1 MDTERPSS
9 DSSTDQNVILA
20 QWYCHHLPTR
30 LLVID
35 VRALRVVAA
44 DASSLALALPTG
56 GAIPALVSEVLE
68 DSAINLIQS
77 NQSGSVSKAPWKATA
92 DSSVTNSEWW
102 YDSLIPGELGVFYL
116 VTEAAISTPSKSK
129 PDPHTG
135 LLTRGELW
143 PVLESS
149 LTRYRNYGIGFA
161 VIFLDVDYF
170 KPINDQ
176 LGHLAGDEVLRCVAA
191 GILNAIRPGDEAIR
205 YGGDEIV
212 LVIGGLNSQ
221 AEAAA
226 VGRRLAQSIPQTA
239 EYQGKPITFT
249 VSMGVAFSR
258 PDDATPQAI
267 LERADLAMY
276 RAKNRGRRGE
286 IEVD

>member
-1 MDTERPSS
+1 MTTERPFS

-20 QWYCHHLPTR
+20 QWYCDHLPTR

-35 VRALRVVAA
+35 VRARRLIAA
-44 DASSLALALPTG
+44 DASSLALTLPTG
-56 GAIPALVSEVLE
+56 GPLPALVSDVFE
-68 DSAINLIQS
+68 DSAIDLIQS
-77 NQSGSVSKAPWKATA
+77 NQSGSFGKAPWKATA
-92 DSSVTNSEWW
+92 DSSVTNSEWR
-102 YDSLIPGELGVFYL
+102 YDCLIPGELGVFYL
-116 VTEAAISTPSKSK
+116 VNESAIYAPYRSK

-135 LLTRGELW
+135 LLTRADLW

-149 LTRYRNYGIGFA
+149 LTRYRTNGIGFA

-176 LGHLAGDEVLRCVAA
+176 LGHLAGDEVLRCVAT

-221 AEAAA
+221 GEAAA
-226 VGRRLAQSIPQTA
+226 VGRRLAQSIPQTV

-258 PDDATPQAI
+258 PDDVTPQAI